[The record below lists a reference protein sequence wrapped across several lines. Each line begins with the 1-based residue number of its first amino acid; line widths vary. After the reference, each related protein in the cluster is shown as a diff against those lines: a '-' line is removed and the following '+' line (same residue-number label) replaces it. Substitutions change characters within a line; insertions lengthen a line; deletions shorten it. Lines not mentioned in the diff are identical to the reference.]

1 MQMNT
6 FKNIKAP
13 VILITILIG
22 VSACNKQNSAES
34 AVKSIDT
41 AIENTSSE
49 VKYNSQKMGVYMDDS
64 VVTAKVK
71 AALLADSGMQVFEIN
86 VETAKGITTLQ
97 GAVDS
102 NKNKKN
108 VEVMIAGIDGVKHV
122 NNELVIESVE

>member
-1 MQMNT
+1 MNT